1 MGGNGNGPLE
11 EGQMGVGDGKG
22 TVVGDVDVVDIQD
35 TSMEGL
41 VESLKL
47 RLVELQTKTK
57 KKKKNG
63 RNKKNCFSML
73 CKWGK
78 IDCVILYALNPI
90 S

>member
-1 MGGNGNGPLE
+1 
-11 EGQMGVGDGKG
+11 MGVGDGKG

-57 KKKKNG
+57 KKKK
-63 RNKKNCFSML
+63 RKKL
-73 CKWGK
+73 GEIKK
-78 IDCVILYALNPI
+78 LLQHAL
-90 S
+90 

>member
-11 EGQMGVGDGKG
+11 EAQMGVGDGKG

-57 KKKKNG
+57 KKKNG

>member
-1 MGGNGNGPLE
+1 
-11 EGQMGVGDGKG
+11 MGVGDGKG

-63 RNKKNCFSML
+63 RNKKKDCFSML

>member
-57 KKKKNG
+57 KKKKKEIG
-63 RNKKNCFSML
+63 GNKKITSACFVNGVKS
-73 CKWGK
+73 
-78 IDCVILYALNPI
+78 IA
-90 S
+90 

>member
-11 EGQMGVGDGKG
+11 EAQMGVGDGKG

-63 RNKKNCFSML
+63 RNKKKRL
-73 CKWGK
+73 
-78 IDCVILYALNPI
+78 LQHAL
-90 S
+90 

>member
-1 MGGNGNGPLE
+1 MGGHGNGPLE
-11 EGQMGVGDGKG
+11 EAQMGVGDGKG

-57 KKKKNG
+57 KKKKIG
-63 RNKKNCFSML
+63 EIKNCFSML

-78 IDCVILYALNPI
+78 IDCVIFYALNPI
-90 S
+90 R

>member
-1 MGGNGNGPLE
+1 
-11 EGQMGVGDGKG
+11 MGVGDGKG